1 MAGEILRTKRFNDW
15 ANIISH
21 FRSGDVIP
29 VDGPSGTA
37 KMSKDNLLKETGL
50 SGAFIYDT
58 SIYSDWNDLPI
69 GKSILI
75 SAHLANEPSGV
86 SSPCIGVTIG
96 SWGAD
101 NFAFQFCYDITANNQ
116 LYFRKMQSNSW
127 KAWNKVV
134 SENFLDG
141 KLSFLTANLE
151 GNVSNADVTPST
163 WTTGYWTPSGSTS
176 SLAGN
181 YTIIPT
187 NPDDIICI
195 CGYVH
200 YNTSCI
206 VALESNSF
214 QSGTKL
220 RQTSVTGNNC
230 VYAKATSA
238 YTGVCFWNVD
248 SNTRIYKLNAGL
260 FSETIKLLM
269 NFPSVQNDTTET
281 KNKTKFLV
289 DNLETAGNENVTP
302 STFTKGYWN
311 KSTGN
316 WVSNDAARATIVPTD
331 VGDVIAIYG
340 YCHSNTAPVVAL
352 TENSFVGGAV
362 LATVAS
368 SGENILL
375 VKATSAYTGVCFW
388 GSPIDSEIKIYKLKA
403 GLFKQVKENADSID
417 EINSKLLNLQP
428 PKTFYVGYGV
438 ADGVTHFDK
447 VWDAMEATTAETG
460 WVNIEIYSG
469 TYDLYTEMG
478 GADYLSTITDTSW
491 RNWVPVL
498 HKVRMRGHGDVKI
511 TYMPPAEVAALYP
524 NANNVIS
531 ILNVGGDCEIEN
543 LTLEGQYCRY
553 IIHDQVASQVAE
565 ERISTKVYKN
575 LRCKMIKTSAYGQ
588 VVGGGFDL
596 HQVIK
601 YIDCYFEGCPT
612 QSTWSYHQGE
622 RATFVIDNCVF
633 IDNSNRD
640 YCVRFGNKP
649 GTTSTYRCPVRFSN
663 CYFSKAIRL
672 NREWGDIQSVNNFDI
687 TITNSNSVNVAI
699 AEEISDIVYTPKI
712 YNIIS

>member
-1 MAGEILRTKRFNDW
+1 MSMFFKRIKDW
-15 ANIISH
+15 ATSISA

-37 KMSKDNLLKETGL
+37 KMSKDDLLKQTGL

-75 SAHLANEPSGV
+75 SAHLAHEPSGV

-96 SWGAD
+96 SYGAN
-101 NFAFQFCYDITANNQ
+101 NFAFQFCYDITVKNQ

-127 KAWNKVV
+127 SDWENVV
-134 SENFLDG
+134 DKNFLDG
-141 KLSFLTANLE
+141 KLSFITANLE
-151 GNVSNADVTPST
+151 GNVANADVTPST
-163 WTTGYWTPSGSTS
+163 WTQGYWGTSGTAKSEGGKYTILSTS
-176 SLAGN
+176 PG
-181 YTIIPT
+181 
-187 NPDDIICI
+187 DIICI
-195 CGYVH
+195 CGYTH
-200 YNTSCI
+200 SATSCI
-206 VALESNSF
+206 VSLENNAF
-214 QSGTKL
+214 ENGTKL
-220 RQTSVTGNNC
+220 QQISTTGNNC
-230 VYAKATSA
+230 TYAKATSA

-248 SNTRIYKLNAGL
+248 SNTKIYKLNAGL

-269 NFPSVQNDTTET
+269 DFPDVQNNATET

-289 DNLETAGNENVTP
+289 DNLEKAGNENVTP
-302 STFTKGYWN
+302 STFTNGYWN
-311 KSTGN
+311 KTTGN
-316 WVSNDAARATIVPTD
+316 WASNIAARATIIPTD

-340 YCHSNTAPVVAL
+340 YCHNNTAPVVAL
-352 TENSFVGGAV
+352 TENSFVGGTV

-388 GSPIDSEIKIYKLKA
+388 HSTIEDSEIKIYKLKT
-403 GLFKQVKENADSID
+403 GIFKQVKENADAID
-417 EINSKLLNLQP
+417 LLNSELQSLQA
-428 PKTFYVGYGV
+428 KTFYVGYGT

-447 VWDAMEATTAETG
+447 VWDAMEATVSETG

-478 GADYLSTITDTSW
+478 GADYLSTITDSSW

-511 TYMPPAEVAALYP
+511 TYMPPSEVVALYP

-531 ILNVGGDCEIEN
+531 ILNIGGDCEIEN

-575 LRCKMIKTSAYGQ
+575 LRCKMVKTSAYGQ

-612 QSTWSYHQGE
+612 QSTWSYHQGY

-633 IDNSNRD
+633 VDNSNKD
-640 YCVRFGNKP
+640 YCVRFGNMP
-649 GTTSTYRCPVRFSN
+649 GTVSTYRCPVRFSN
-663 CYFSKAIRL
+663 CYFNKAIRL
-672 NREWGDIQSVNNFDI
+672 NREWGDVQSVNNFDI
-687 TITNSNSVNVAI
+687 TITNSNSVSVTLAD
-699 AEEISDIVYTPKI
+699 EISDIIYAPKI
-712 YNIIS
+712 YNTIQ

>member
-1 MAGEILRTKRFNDW
+1 MSMLFKRIRDW
-15 ANIISH
+15 ATTITA

-37 KMSKDNLLKETGL
+37 NMSKDDLQKETGL
-50 SGAFIYDT
+50 SGAFIYNT
-58 SIYSDWNDLPI
+58 STYSDWNDLPM
-69 GKSILI
+69 GKSVLI
-75 SAHLANEPSGV
+75 SVYLDNGPSGV
-86 SSPCIGVTIG
+86 GSACIGVTFG
-96 SWGAD
+96 SYGAD
-101 NFAFQFCYDITANNQ
+101 NFAFQFCYDITGKNQ
-116 LYFRKMQSNSW
+116 LYFRKKQSNSW
-127 KAWNKVV
+127 TDWNKVV
-134 SENFLDG
+134 SESFFDG

-151 GNVSNADVTPST
+151 GNVSNENVTPST
-163 WTTGYWTPSGSTS
+163 WTTGYWKPSGSTS
-176 SLAGN
+176 SSEGR

-187 NPDDIICI
+187 TPGDIICI
-195 CGYVH
+195 CGNIH

-206 VALESNSF
+206 VALESDSF

-220 RQTSVTGNNC
+220 QQTDVSGNNC
-230 VYAKATSA
+230 TYAVATSA
-238 YTGVCFWNVD
+238 YTGVCFWTVD
-248 SNTRIYKLNAGL
+248 ANTRIYKLNAGL
-260 FSETIKLLM
+260 FSETIKLVM
-269 NFPSVQNDTTET
+269 DFPSVQNDTTET
-281 KNKTKFLV
+281 KTKTKFLV
-289 DNLETAGNENVTP
+289 DNLEKAGNENVTP
-302 STFTKGYWN
+302 STWAHGYWK
-311 KSTGN
+311 KSQGV
-316 WVSNDAARATIVPTD
+316 WVSSNSARATIVPTD

-352 TENSFVGGAV
+352 TENSFVSGTV

-368 SGENILL
+368 NGENILL

-388 GSPIDSEIKIYKLKA
+388 HSMIEDSEIRIYKIKT
-403 GLFKQVKENADSID
+403 GIFKQVKENTDAI
-417 EINSKLLNLQP
+417 EVINSELLNLQP

-447 VWDAMEATTAETG
+447 VWDAMEATVSETG

-478 GADYLSTITDTSW
+478 GADYLSTITDSSW

-524 NANNVIS
+524 NANKVIS

-553 IIHDQVASQVAE
+553 IIHDQVASQVEE

-575 LRCKMIKTSAYGQ
+575 LRCKMVTTSAYGQ

-601 YIDCYFEGCPT
+601 YIDCYFEGCSRQAP
-612 QSTWSYHQGE
+612 WSYHQGQF
-622 RATFVIDNCVF
+622 ATFVIDNCVF
-633 IDNSNRD
+633 IDNSDKD
-640 YCVRFGNKP
+640 YCVRFGNRP
-649 GTTSTYRCPVRFSN
+649 GTESTYRCPVRFSN
-663 CYFSKAIRL
+663 CYFSKAICL

-687 TITNSNSVNVAI
+687 TITNSNSVDVVLAD
-699 AEEISDIVYTPKI
+699 EISDIVYTPKI
-712 YNIIS
+712 YNNIS